1 MIFGPTYAAATAA
14 FWKHGLGA
22 TAWAKHGEHRC
33 LLALVPDLTGEP
45 YEVAVLY
52 CWHAEGNWA
61 RPGPVN
67 GWDGSETR
75 PTLSPSVQMPRGG
88 WHGYIRQG
96 RVVGLDGT
104 PVDAP

>member
-1 MIFGPTYAAATAA
+1 MTDRTFATATTA
-14 FWKHGLGA
+14 FWKQGLGA
-22 TAWAKHGEHRC
+22 TAWGNIGGRRV
-33 LLALVPDLTGEP
+33 LIALVPDLTDGEP

-52 CWHAEGNWA
+52 TLHAEGNWT
-61 RPGPVN
+61 RPGPVD
-67 GWDGSETR
+67 GWDFDLAR

-88 WHGYIRQG
+88 WHGYIRDG